1 MVIERIRQARRR
13 YLWNEMLAQG
23 AWALS
28 AALAAVIFLL
38 LLGTQIL
45 DWQWLIVLPAATLG
59 LGAWLTF
66 RRLPS
71 AYRIAQLIDNRLK
84 LSDSLSTAL
93 FFGTDGRE
101 RRVQEGVRAMQNAE
115 AERLAAGIDLRA
127 AIPFTLPRAV
137 YSVAILGVAA
147 SSLFAL
153 RYGLDHQLSLQ
164 KPLASIIQQAFGLDQ
179 QQVAAL
185 DRRQP
190 MPPPQR
196 KRLDMQDM
204 QGLSVDDGQLPRE
217 GDLQAGEALDVAGS
231 PASPDQSKQGAAR
244 SATRQQNGQEQGDEM
259 SDDGEESSGVSSGA
273 EEQGREGKQGKQQGK
288 EGGQQSGDEQG
299 SGDSS
304 NNSLLSKFR
313 EAMQNMMSRMRQ
325 PQGGGQGGQQQ
336 AAKNEGNRQGK
347 QQAGEGREGQQQG
360 SGQEGQG
367 QDGQPGSQA
376 QAAQSASGRG
386 SGQSGEE
393 NAAKQPGSGIGRQDG
408 DKDLKNAEQLAAMGK
423 LSEIIG
429 KRSANLTGE
438 VSVEVQSSR
447 QQLQTPYSQRR
458 ATQGETVAEISRDEV
473 PVALQSYV
481 QQYFEQVR
489 RKAESAGEVR
499 R

>member
-1 MVIERIRQARRR
+1 
-13 YLWNEMLAQG
+13 MLAQG

-28 AALAAVIFLL
+28 AALAVVIFLL

-45 DWQWLIVLPAATLG
+45 DWQWLIVLPTATLG
-59 LGAWLTF
+59 LGAWLTI

-71 AYRIAQLIDNRLK
+71 AYRIAQLIDTRLG
-84 LSDSLSTAL
+84 LADSLSTAL
-93 FFGTDGRE
+93 FFGTEGRE
-101 RRVQEGVRAMQNAE
+101 RKVQEGVRAMQKAE

-127 AIPFTLPRAV
+127 AIPFTLPRAI

-179 QQVAAL
+179 QQAAAL
-185 DRRQP
+185 DRKQP
-190 MPPPQR
+190 VPPPER

-204 QGLSVDDGQLPRE
+204 QGVSVEDGQLPRDGQLE
-217 GDLQAGEALDVAGS
+217 AGEALNVDGTKGA
-231 PASPDQSKQGAAR
+231 ADQNKQGAAR
-244 SATRQQNGQEQGDEM
+244 SATRQQNGSEQGDEM
-259 SDDGEESSGVSSGA
+259 DAAGQESSGVSSGA
-273 EEQGREGKQGKQQGK
+273 EEQGREGKQGKQGK
-288 EGGQQSGDEQG
+288 EGGQQSGDEHG

-325 PQGGGQGGQQQ
+325 PQSGGQGGQQQ
-336 AAKNEGNRQGK
+336 SAKNEGNRQGK

-376 QAAQSASGRG
+376 QSAQNASGRG

-393 NAAKQPGSGIGRQDG
+393 NASKQPGSGMGRQDG

-438 VSVEVQSSR
+438 VTVEVQSSR

-458 ATQGETVAEISRDEV
+458 ATQGETIAEISRDEV
-473 PVALQSYV
+473 PVALESYV

-489 RKAESAGEVR
+489 RKAESTAAAR